1 MAITE
6 GAAGTLAGQA
16 PQSSDT
22 GRGFFSRRWGL
33 ILVLQGLSA
42 VTAALITLGTR
53 PFWMDEGFTF
63 ITVDRPFGSLVR
75 LLTTDEANMSPY
87 MLALY
92 VWRLLGDDAA
102 TLRLLSVVFAVAT
115 VPVVATIADRT
126 LGRPTAVIA
135 GFLVALHPMV
145 VTYAQELRGY
155 TLAMLAASVS
165 MLAFLERVERP
176 RWAASFVWVAAS
188 AVGVYAH
195 FFVGLVLVAQLVSLL
210 AHPKGRAV
218 LRGMAGPL
226 LAVVVLLLP
235 LEVFVLGK
243 GSSQI
248 AWIPPLS
255 WEGIKTWGVWFSGDL
270 SNGPALLAVSA
281 VLLALGVWAA
291 ALRRGDSTRVRL
303 GTDQWRRLLVVF
315 WLVVPLIIT
324 ALVSVVIPVWTER
337 YLIVALP
344 AALILIAHGCATLP
358 RRAAVPA
365 AVVVVS
371 FYVSTL
377 TSVYGDDLKW
387 GSDWRAASAELSL
400 RAGDDPVIFAPA
412 SGRNVYRYYQQTAGL
427 KEINDVT
434 LAPGDAFYGVTHAR
448 TASPLAIGAR
458 LASAESDGAW
468 LVEDISNRPL
478 TRDCLEAAGFDRA
491 SSELFGYL
499 KISRLERGADAGDF
513 PRLLPECQLP

>member
-1 MAITE
+1 MSIAE
-6 GAAGTLAGQA
+6 GSAGTLTGSPPRRSHVPEGAGRH
-16 PQSSDT
+16 S
-22 GRGFFSRRWGL
+22 WGL
-33 ILVLQGLSA
+33 ILALQSM
-42 VTAALITLGTR
+42 TAIVSCLITLGVR

-63 ITVDRPFGSLVR
+63 VTVDRPFGSLMR

-92 VWRLLGDDAA
+92 VWRSFGDDAS

-115 VPVVATIADRT
+115 VPVVATMADRT

-176 RWAASFVWVAAS
+176 RRAASFVWVAAS
-188 AVGVYAH
+188 AIGVYAH

-218 LRGMAGPL
+218 LRGMAGPI
-226 LAVVVLLLP
+226 LALVVLLLP

-270 SNGPALLAVSA
+270 SYGPALLVISA
-281 VLLALGVWAA
+281 GLLVLGVRAA
-291 ALRRGDSTRVRL
+291 ALRSGDSTGVRIE
-303 GTDQWRRLLVVF
+303 TERWRRLLVVF

-324 ALVSVVIPVWTER
+324 ALVSVVVPVWTER

-358 RRAAVPA
+358 RRVVVPA
-365 AVVVVS
+365 AVVVLAL
-371 FYVSTL
+371 YVATL
-377 TSVYGDDLKW
+377 TTVYGEDLKW
-387 GSDWRAASAELSL
+387 GSDWREASAELSL

-427 KEINDVT
+427 NELNDVT

-448 TASPLAIGAR
+448 TASPLAIASR
-458 LASAESDGAW
+458 LASAEGDGAW

-478 TRDCLEAAGFDRA
+478 TRDCLEAAGLNRA

-499 KISRLERGADAGDF
+499 KVSRLEPGPDAVEA
-513 PRLLPECQLP
+513 PRLLSECQLP